1 MTMQMTTLTNK
12 INASLHPDAL
22 YDDIYEQTEIDISS
36 YMPFTGETS
45 PQSDSQG
52 ATLTSGQGCIRID
65 AWAEGILRLRID
77 PKRTTPVSSPTEDLG
92 LLEPRPETPAFTC
105 RQEDAAFILET
116 SLLSLR
122 VDTQTGDIEL
132 FGNDATSNSPFSESL
147 LKSVPGTGL
156 RFGESDSD
164 SAPPFYAEFEH
175 GDEAFH
181 GFGGRIA
188 PPNRA
193 GQTADIFSVK
203 TGKRSGDYGGFPL
216 PYFISS
222 KGYGF
227 FLNNPWPHVYFDMG
241 HSTPDQWSMHSPGG
255 PCDIFFMAGPSQ
267 PDVVQRFTSIVG
279 RPASPARWLFGFWCC
294 SLGFASGEQA
304 IKDAK
309 RLRSENYPCDVFV
322 FDGPWRSG
330 LNFINSYATGHDY
343 PSCDFDWHPD
353 FGDGPGMVR
362 ELESMGIKTGLHVN
376 SRSFSPEATEKGLAA
391 GLLRQHGE
399 EVVPRV
405 GHPPAEAH
413 YSSQLA
419 PRIEEKVALWWTD
432 HADRVSGELSPGL
445 PSRNLFGPL
454 WNRVISDMMPKQNDS
469 CPMSLSRGGGIGSQR
484 YALPW
489 PGDTRCGVDALIDD
503 LWFVINAGL
512 SGFPF
517 TSADLGGFAVRG
529 EPGDPGYETLAERDA
544 EMFDDENIAR
554 RVCQA
559 LLYIPLPR
567 IHNNWETTPKFP
579 WNCSEEIQPLYRKAI
594 EERYALTPY
603 WYHYAL
609 KAVETGEPILR
620 PLVYQHP
627 GDTRALTCDD
637 QFYLGEA
644 LMMAPAYKQGEEQRM
659 VYLPAG
665 QWTNYWTGEK
675 HTGPVDIEVSTPL
688 MGLEGVATFI
698 RDGAIL
704 PRQAVTPSLGN
715 NMPETLE
722 IDLYPA
728 ETGSQFALNEGEGVI
743 TDIACTPEDDGLHIS
758 LSNGSSLLRKYKLR
772 IHTET
777 LYGKVVVDGVEAEA
791 CAQESIETTLPPG
804 GNTTLVWEK
813 ELSVKA

>member
-1 MTMQMTTLTNK
+1 MQMNDMTPSITT
-12 INASLHPDAL
+12 SLHPDAL
-22 YDDIYEQTEIDISS
+22 YDDLYEQAEVDISS
-36 YMPFTGETS
+36 YMPLGGTFTTEA
-45 PQSDSQG
+45 DDQG
-52 ATLTSGQGCIRID
+52 VTLASENACIRID
-65 AWAEGILRLRID
+65 AWAEGIVRLRVN
-77 PKRTTPVSSPTEDLG
+77 PTHSSPVSSPTEEFG
-92 LLEPRPETPAFTC
+92 LLEPRPEIPSFSTREEGTL
-105 RQEDAAFILET
+105 FILET

-122 VDTQTGDIEL
+122 IDTVTGGVEL
-132 FGNDATSNSPFSESL
+132 LRSASGTDNLFTESM

-156 RFGESDSD
+156 RFDNSDAD
-164 SAPPFYAEFEH
+164 TPAFYAEFEH
-175 GDEAFH
+175 ADEAFH

-188 PPNRA
+188 PPNRT
-193 GQTADIFSVK
+193 GQTVDIFSVK

-227 FLNNPWPHVYFDMG
+227 FLNNPWPHVYFDMAK
-241 HSTPDQWSMHSPGG
+241 SATDRWSVHSPGG
-255 PCDIFFMAGPSQ
+255 PCDIFFMAGPTQS
-267 PDVVQRFTSIVG
+267 DVVKRFTSIVG
-279 RPASPARWLFGFWCC
+279 RPSSPARWLMGFWCC

-309 RLRSENYPCDVFV
+309 QLRRENYPCDVFV

-362 ELESMGIKTGLHVN
+362 ELDALGIKTGLHVN
-376 SRSFSPEATEKGLAA
+376 SRSFSPKATESGLAA

-405 GHPPAEAH
+405 GDATAEAH
-413 YSSQLA
+413 YISQLE
-419 PRIEEKVALWWTD
+419 PRVKEKVAIWWTD
-432 HADRVSGELSPGL
+432 HADRVSGDVVPGI

-454 WNRVISDMMPKQNDS
+454 WNRVIARMMPHSDDS

-517 TSADLGGFAVRG
+517 SSADLGGFAVRG
-529 EPGDPGYETLAERDA
+529 EPGEPGYETLAERDA

-609 KAVETGEPILR
+609 NAADTGEPILR
-620 PLVYQHP
+620 PLSYHHP
-627 GDTRALTCDD
+627 EDVAALNCDD
-637 QFYLGEA
+637 QFYLGED
-644 LMMAPAYKQGEEQRM
+644 LMMAPAYREGEEQRS
-659 VYLPAG
+659 VYLPEG
-665 QWTNYWTGEK
+665 EWINYWTGEQ
-675 HTGPVDIEVSTPL
+675 HVGPVTLEVSTPL
-688 MGLEGVATFI
+688 MSLEGVAVFV
-698 RDGAIL
+698 RKGAII
-704 PRQAVTPSLGN
+704 PRQPVTPSLGN
-715 NMPETLE
+715 KLPESLE
-722 IDLYPA
+722 LTVYPSA
-728 ETGSQFALNEGEGVI
+728 SDSQRAFNEGNGVL
-743 TDIACTPEDDGLHIS
+743 TELLCRHEEDGLRVTV
-758 LSNGSSLLRKYKLR
+758 SNGSPLRRPYTIRLHGDELYTIPEVDASEAAHCSQAAVELTLLPG
-772 IHTET
+772 EQ
-777 LYGKVVVDGVEAEA
+777 V
-791 CAQESIETTLPPG
+791 SIL
-804 GNTTLVWEK
+804 WKK
-813 ELSVKA
+813 ELSELVD